1 MSKEEREKIRIAIER
16 VLEAADQQQGSEG
29 QVGDI
34 FEQVDSIPAVRE
46 FTVEVESAIP
56 AMQRVQVFLAECF
69 GPVWLSASVQSYG
82 LPGGE
87 MAYLATARALD
98 GKVVQEIVMER
109 DSQLLVAARVPS
121 EQGEWD
127 ALSSLDEGNVA
138 TLPAQSVQG
147 ELLCLGQIFAAFKQ
161 ISETIECYS
170 TLPQAEKRY
179 LLQQLQHARKHLLIG
194 LKRR

>member
-1 MSKEEREKIRIAIER
+1 MDKEEREKIRIAIER

-34 FEQVDSIPAVRE
+34 FEQVSDIPAVRE
-46 FTVEVESAIP
+46 FVVEVAIP
-56 AMQRVQVFLAECF
+56 AMQRVQTFLAECF
-69 GPVWLSASVQSYG
+69 GPVWLSASVQSYE

-87 MAYLATARALD
+87 MVYLATARSLD

-109 DSQLLVAARVPS
+109 DSQLLMAARVPS
-121 EQGEWD
+121 GQDEWD
-127 ALSSLDEGNVA
+127 AFAGMDEGSVA

-161 ISETIECYS
+161 IGKTIECYS
-170 TLPQAEKRY
+170 TLPLAEKRY